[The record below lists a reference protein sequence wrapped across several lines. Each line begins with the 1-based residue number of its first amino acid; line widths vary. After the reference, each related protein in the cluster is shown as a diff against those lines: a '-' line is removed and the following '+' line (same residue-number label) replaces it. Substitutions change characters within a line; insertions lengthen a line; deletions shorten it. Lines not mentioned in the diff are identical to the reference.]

1 MGSYIEDFQDGHEK
15 KADIIVTVDGPS
27 GSGKGTLAEEIADK
41 LGIKHISA
49 GDIFRSI
56 AEDRGMTHVEL
67 SKQAD
72 KEVDLEV
79 DKRTLQRGL
88 EESCV
93 VEGRLPSWVLGDYSD
108 LKIFLT
114 ADEEERA
121 RRVAERENINQ
132 KKALEEEVKKRD
144 KENNRRYQDYY
155 GIDTSK
161 TDIYDVIFD
170 NTELD
175 LEEQNQIADKILAQ
189 RFPNRFESEQINE
202 LQDT

>member
-1 MGSYIEDFQDGHEK
+1 MDSYIPDFQGDHQRE
-15 KADIIVTVDGPS
+15 AEIIVTVDGPS
-27 GSGKGTLAEEIADK
+27 GSGKGTLAEEIADR
-41 LGIKHISA
+41 LGVKCFSA
-49 GDIFRSI
+49 GDVFRSI

-67 SKQAD
+67 AEKAD

-79 DKRTLQRGL
+79 DRRTLQRAL
-88 EESCV
+88 KSSCV

-121 RRVAERENINQ
+121 RRVAGRENIDRET
-132 KKALEEEVKKRD
+132 ALKEEIRQRD
-144 KENNRRYQDYY
+144 KENNRRYEDYY

-170 NTELD
+170 NTD
-175 LEEQNQIADKILAQ
+175 LSLKEQNELVDKIIEQ
-189 RFPNRFESEQINE
+189 RFPDRV
-202 LQDT
+202 